1 MTTVLPANLIVVG
14 DVDMLTNQMW
24 VRLRDFFGQS
34 IPSPVASNGAFVINA
49 LDNLS
54 GNSDLISVR
63 SRANYSRPFTRVD
76 GLRVEAE
83 ARFRMTEQRLQN
95 KLAETERNL
104 LELQSV
110 RDDTGGVL
118 WTDKQQDEIDR
129 FLNQRASIRQELR
142 AVQRNLDKDI
152 NQLGSVL
159 KNLNIV
165 IVPFFLTVLVLA
177 SIWRRRWRR

>member
-1 MTTVLPANLIVVG
+1 M
-14 DVDMLTNQMW
+14 
-24 VRLRDFFGQS
+24 R
-34 IPSPVASNGAFVINA
+34 
-49 LDNLS
+49 
-54 GNSDLISVR
+54 
-63 SRANYSRPFTRVD
+63 
-76 GLRVEAE
+76 E
-83 ARFRMTEQRLQN
+83 
-95 KLAETERNL
+95 
-104 LELQSV
+104 
-110 RDDTGGVL
+110 DTGAVL